1 MEYKLNLSD
10 LIDTRTLQRIQDAFS
25 KMTGIAVITADA
37 NGGILIEGSHVT
49 EFCNCMRK
57 SAEGSS
63 RCKECNKT
71 GAEMT
76 MREGKSFA
84 YNCHA
89 GLVDFAAPIVV
100 QDELIGCF
108 IGGQVFLEKPDFD
121 KMRRYA
127 RELGVDPD
135 EYVAAAEK
143 IAVIEREDLNSA
155 IDFLYTLA
163 DILSDITYSRNLLFQ
178 ANVELGKSV
187 TMKSDFLANMSH
199 EIRTPMNAVIGMAE
213 MALRE
218 DLPSI
223 ARDYI
228 NQIKIAGKTLLAII
242 NDILDFSKIE
252 SGKMDIIPVEY
263 SPVSV
268 VRDVANIVVT
278 RLKGKEVEMILDIAP
293 DLPSTLKG
301 DSIRIK
307 QVILNLLN
315 NAAKFTQRGKILLR
329 MSHARISDKE
339 VTLCVDVEDTGIG
352 IKKGDLGKLF
362 QSFSQVDSKRNR
374 NIEGT
379 GLGLAISKQLLSLM
393 KGDIQVQSEYE
404 KGSRF
409 SFSLPQKVIQ
419 EDPEMTVNEPEALYV
434 VGLFSNPYIKEQ
446 IKKDIMGLKVKY
458 RQLDSGVELYML
470 PKDRRVFCFIE
481 QEMLTA
487 PIEEFL
493 RENREITAV
502 LLTPFDSTM
511 QLDIPNLLIVK
522 KPVFLMSLV
531 RILNQEEA
539 DPDYN
544 DSNDELFDFIAP
556 EANVL
561 IVDDNA
567 VNLTVAEGL
576 LEPLQMKIDTALGG
590 KEAISKI
597 SEKHYDIVFMDH
609 MMPEVDGIET
619 TRIIRRFHTEYDDV
633 PIIALT
639 ANAVDGT
646 REMFCSEG
654 MNDFIPKPI
663 ELRVLISKVKQWLTP
678 EKIRRVEQSA
688 VMQEKREE
696 PLDIS
701 IGDLDIAYSIG
712 ILGGEKLF
720 WTVLKEYYRVID
732 KKAALIKE
740 LEEAEDWT
748 GYTIEV
754 HALKSASR
762 QIGAIALSDQA
773 AEMEKAGNARDAELI
788 HRCTDEML
796 EKYIAYRTVLEPF
809 CADDEEDAAAESISE
824 ETLQQCFEDMGA
836 AVEEL
841 DMDEMEAVV
850 QEMAK
855 YRYEGQSKELFE
867 RLTEAVQEVD
877 VDGCEA
883 IIQEWQALK

>member
-37 NGGILIEGSHVT
+37 SGGTLIEGSHVT

-57 SAEGSS
+57 SAEGSL
-63 RCKECNKT
+63 RCKECNRT

-76 MREGKSFA
+76 VREGKSFA

-89 GLVDFAAPIVV
+89 GLVDFAAPIVL

-127 RELGVDPD
+127 EELGIDPD

-143 IAVIEREDLNSA
+143 IAVIKREDLNSA

-268 VRDVANIVVT
+268 VRDVANMVVT
-278 RLKGKEVEMILDIAP
+278 RLKGKEVELVLDIAP
-293 DLPSTLKG
+293 DLPSVLKG

-307 QVILNLLN
+307 QIMLNLLN

-329 MSHARISDKE
+329 ISDVRISDKE
-339 VTLCVDVEDTGIG
+339 LTLCVDVEDTGIG
-352 IKKGDLGKLF
+352 IRKGDLGKLF

-409 SFSLPQKVIQ
+409 SFSLPQKIIQ
-419 EDPEMTVNEPEALYV
+419 AEPETAVNEPEALYV
-434 VGLFSNPYIKEQ
+434 VGLFSNRYIKEQ
-446 IKKDIMGLKVKY
+446 LKKDIMGLGVKY
-458 RQLDSGVELYML
+458 KELDSGVELYML
-470 PKDRRVFCFIE
+470 PRDKRVFCFIE

-493 RENREITAV
+493 RENREITAI
-502 LLTPFDSTM
+502 LLTPFDSNM

-522 KPVFLMSLV
+522 KPVFLMNIV
-531 RILNQEEA
+531 KILNQEESEST
-539 DPDYN
+539 YS
-544 DSNDELFDFIAP
+544 DSNDGMFDFIAP
-556 EANVL
+556 EAEVL

-654 MNDFIPKPI
+654 MNDFIAKPI
-663 ELRVLISKVKQWLTP
+663 ELRILISKVRQWLTP
-678 EKIRRVEQSA
+678 EKIQRVEQSA
-688 VMQEKREE
+688 MMQEKREE
-696 PLDIS
+696 PIDIA
-701 IGDLDIAYSIG
+701 IGDLDISYSIG

-732 KKAALIKE
+732 KKAELIKQ

-788 HRCTDEML
+788 HNCTDEML
-796 EKYIAYRTVLEPF
+796 EKYISYRTVLEPF
-809 CADDEEDAAAESISE
+809 CVGTEEDVARESISG
-824 ETLQQCFEDMGA
+824 ETLQQCFEDMTA

-841 DMDEMEAVV
+841 DMDEMEAVI
-850 QEMAK
+850 QEMGK
-855 YRYEGQSKELFE
+855 YRYEGPSKELFE

-877 VDGCEA
+877 VDGCEE
-883 IIQEWQALK
+883 IIQEWQALA